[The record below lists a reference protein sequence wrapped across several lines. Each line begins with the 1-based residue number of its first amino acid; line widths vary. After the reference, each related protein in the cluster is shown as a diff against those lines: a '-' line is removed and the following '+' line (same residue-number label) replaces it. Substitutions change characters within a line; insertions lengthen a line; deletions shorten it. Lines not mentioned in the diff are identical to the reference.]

1 MDIIMPSMR
10 EVDGIGAVKEI
21 IKIDPK
27 AKIIMISAMTQN
39 ALVVDAIKNG
49 AKDFITKP
57 LEPSRVIETAKR
69 ILGTK

>member
-1 MDIIMPSMR
+1 
-10 EVDGIGAVKEI
+10 
-21 IKIDPK
+21 
-27 AKIIMISAMTQN
+27 MISAMTQN